1 MPTLQQQA
9 RALGDPSRHAIFRYV
24 VDAEGPVG
32 VAELTEHLG
41 LHHNAVRQ
49 HLSKLVDAGLLLTG
63 TMPPTGRG
71 RPRLCYEA
79 APSADAR
86 WGVEGPYER
95 LSLLLSEMVRSGDS
109 AEDVGRRAGADSSR
123 VTASAAA
130 DPVEALRAVMD
141 RQGFDPQVS
150 EVDGVV
156 ELTLETCPFATTASA
171 DPGTVCALHL
181 GIARGVADATGGHV
195 IDQLEP
201 HDPRQAGC
209 RLRCHR
215 APAVH

>member
-1 MPTLQQQA
+1 MATLQQQA

-24 VDAEGPVG
+24 VEAERPVG
-32 VAELTEHLG
+32 VAELTDHLG

-49 HLSKLVDAGLLLTG
+49 HLSKLVDAGLLLPG

-86 WGVEGPYER
+86 WGVQGPYER
-95 LSLLLSEMVRSGDS
+95 LSLLLTEVVRSGDDPV
-109 AEDVGRRAGADSSR
+109 AVGERAGASSGR
-123 VTASAAA
+123 APAAVEA
-130 DPVEALRAVMD
+130 DPVEVLRAEMD
-141 RQGFDPQVS
+141 RQGFDPQVT
-150 EVDGVV
+150 ERDGTV
-156 ELTLETCPFATTASA
+156 ELTLQTCPFATTALA

-181 GIARGVADATGGHV
+181 GIARGVAEAAGGLV
-195 IDQLEP
+195 VDEIEP

-215 APAVH
+215 TAAR

>member
-24 VDAEGPVG
+24 LEAERPVG
-32 VAELTEHLG
+32 VAELTDHLG

-49 HLSKLVDAGLLLTG
+49 HLAKLVDAGLLLPG
-63 TMPPTGRG
+63 KMPPTGRG

-86 WGVEGPYER
+86 WGVQGPYER
-95 LSLLLSEMVRSGDS
+95 LSLLLAEVVRSGD
-109 AEDVGRRAGADSSR
+109 APEAVGERAGA
-123 VTASAAA
+123 ASGRAPADA
-130 DPVEALRAVMD
+130 GGDPVEVLRAEMD
-141 RQGFDPQVS
+141 RQGFDPRVT
-150 EVDGVV
+150 EVDGAVEVV
-156 ELTLETCPFATTASA
+156 LQTCPFATTALA

-181 GIARGVADATGGHV
+181 GIARGVAAATGGLV
-195 IDQLEP
+195 VEELEA
-201 HDPRQAGC
+201 HDPREAGC

-215 APAVH
+215 AAVR

>member
-24 VDAEGPVG
+24 LEAQRPVG
-32 VAELTEHLG
+32 VAELTDHLG

-49 HLSKLVDAGLLLTG
+49 HLAKLVDAGLLLTG

-86 WGVEGPYER
+86 WGVQGPYER
-95 LSLLLSEMVRSGDS
+95 LSLLLSEVVRSGDGP
-109 AEDVGRRAGADSSR
+109 EVVGERAGANSR
-123 VTASAAA
+123 VPADAGT
-130 DPVEALRAVMD
+130 DPVEVLRAEME
-141 RQGFDPQVS
+141 RQGFDPEVT
-150 EVDGVV
+150 EVDGRV
-156 ELTLETCPFATTASA
+156 ELTLQTCPFATTALA

-181 GIARGVADATGGHV
+181 GIARGVAEAAGGLV
-195 IDQLEP
+195 VDELEP

-209 RLRCHR
+209 RLRCR
-215 APAVH
+215 RTAVR